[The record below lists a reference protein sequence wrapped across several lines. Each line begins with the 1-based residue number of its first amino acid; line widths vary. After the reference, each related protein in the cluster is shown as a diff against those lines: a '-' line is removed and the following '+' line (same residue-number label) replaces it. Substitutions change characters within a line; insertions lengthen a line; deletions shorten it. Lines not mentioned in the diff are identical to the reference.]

1 MVMLTIKGLVLNSK
15 MKQEYMQSLGS
26 LPKQILG
33 RPPGSPRYRRH
44 LSKVHLSMPTCSKT
58 ASEMGNKYIHLSE
71 SKNRGYP
78 YRTF

>member
-33 RPPGSPRYRRH
+33 RPPH